1 MSYANP
7 KGVNYSTKMKAMA
20 SSIANFQNAMTSSI
34 ETFTKKKQAQQAE
47 ADKKI
52 LRDEKAYGK
61 FNEDFLAAK
70 QVASTLASG
79 VKDEKDRN
87 SLQSQ
92 IDSQLGFI
100 GDNLKTTLDGLG
112 PDASNQQV
120 LNATNDAILKMR
132 QLKGD
137 MGHLLTAY
145 NDYKAAIQYGAEE
158 GGALVLGDSKNSQL
172 INMFASWEDGKQNVV
187 ISSQPGDANFQ
198 ISLLGDKVKRDS
210 SGNPIAPTRQYGTTG
225 DYDFEIK
232 DTFNLSDWSTRA
244 AKSGEYFELVPE
256 NSLIQNEIMDS
267 AKVLKGLVQ
276 DGTIGKPM
284 PDTDPRY
291 ITGTGGE
298 DQMILDQG
306 LLDQFIKQGKLP
318 KGTPPQYDASGNIIP
333 GTGYDGRY
341 KLITNLLGPEEFAGV
356 FQSFN
361 NVKDKII
368 QTPKIDPVTKQ
379 PMLDARGNPIM
390 EQGSKKEFNYSEE
403 DYRDQALSQIV
414 AQYKVL

>member
-7 KGVNYSTKMKAMA
+7 KGVNYNTKMKAMA

-92 IDSQLGFI
+92 IDGQLSFI
-100 GDNLKTTLDGLG
+100 GDNLKSTLDGLG
-112 PDASNQQV
+112 PEASNQQV
-120 LNATNDAILKMR
+120 LNATNNAILKMR

-158 GGALVLGDSKNSQL
+158 GGALVLGDSKNAGL

-198 ISLLGDKVKRDS
+198 ISLLSDEVKTDLQ
-210 SGNPIAPTRQYGTTG
+210 GKPIASTGQYGTEG
-225 DYDFEIK
+225 DYDFKIE
-232 DTFNLSDWSTRA
+232 DSFNLSDWSTKV

-256 NSLIQNEIMDS
+256 NALIQDEIMKS
-267 AKVLKGLVQ
+267 AKVLEQLVQ

-291 ITGTGGE
+291 IKSTGGKK
-298 DQMILDQG
+298 QMVLDQA
-306 LLDQFIKQGKLP
+306 LLNQFIINGKLP
-318 KGTPPQYDASGNIIP
+318 P
-333 GTGYDGRY
+333 GTAGHDGRY
-341 KLITNLLGPEEFAGV
+341 NLLTDLLGPEEFAGT

-361 NVKDKII
+361 NVRDKVI
-368 QTPKIDPVTKQ
+368 QVPKIDPLTGQ
-379 PMLDARGNPIM
+379 PAMDASGKPIT
-390 EQGSKKEFNYSEE
+390 QAGSKKEFNYSEE

-414 AQYKVL
+414 AQYQIL

>member
-34 ETFTKKKQAQQAE
+34 EVFSKKKQAQQAE

-92 IDSQLGFI
+92 IDNQLSFI

-112 PDASNQQV
+112 PDASNQAV

-145 NDYKAAIQYGAEE
+145 NDYKAAIQYH
-158 GGALVLGDSKNSQL
+158 
-172 INMFASWEDGKQNVV
+172 
-187 ISSQPGDANFQ
+187 
-198 ISLLGDKVKRDS
+198 
-210 SGNPIAPTRQYGTTG
+210 
-225 DYDFEIK
+225 
-232 DTFNLSDWSTRA
+232 
-244 AKSGEYFELVPE
+244 
-256 NSLIQNEIMDS
+256 
-267 AKVLKGLVQ
+267 
-276 DGTIGKPM
+276 
-284 PDTDPRY
+284 RY
-291 ITGTGGE
+291 MT
-298 DQMILDQG
+298 
-306 LLDQFIKQGKLP
+306 
-318 KGTPPQYDASGNIIP
+318 
-333 GTGYDGRY
+333 
-341 KLITNLLGPEEFAGV
+341 
-356 FQSFN
+356 
-361 NVKDKII
+361 
-368 QTPKIDPVTKQ
+368 
-379 PMLDARGNPIM
+379 
-390 EQGSKKEFNYSEE
+390 
-403 DYRDQALSQIV
+403 
-414 AQYKVL
+414 

>member
-7 KGVNYSTKMKAMA
+7 KGVDYSTKMKAMA

-34 ETFTKKKQAQQAE
+34 EVFSKKKQAQQAE

-92 IDSQLGFI
+92 IDNQLSFI

-112 PDASNQQV
+112 PDASNQAV

-145 NDYKAAIQYGAEE
+145 NDYKEAIQYGAEE
-158 GGALVLGDSKNSQL
+158 GGALVLGNGKNAQL

-198 ISLLGDKVKRDS
+198 ISLLGDEVKEDS
-210 SGNPIAPTRQYGTTG
+210 QGNPIASTGQYGTT
-225 DYDFEIK
+225 DTKYDFEIK
-232 DTFNLSDWSTRA
+232 DSFNLSDWSTKV
-244 AKSGEYFELVPE
+244 AKSGEYFDTVPDE
-256 NSLIQNEIMDS
+256 KIISEEIIDS
-267 AKVLKGLVQ
+267 AKALQKLVNS
-276 DGTIGKPM
+276 GELGKPD
-284 PDTDPRY
+284 PNGRKDTKGNPID
-291 ITGTGGE
+291 
-298 DQMILDQG
+298 MILDTQ
-306 LLDQFIKQGKLP
+306 KLANF
-318 KGTPPQYDASGNIIP
+318 KANGMTDDRYAIITDLIP
-333 GTGYDGRY
+333 GEDEA
-341 KLITNLLGPEEFAGV
+341 I
-356 FQSFN
+356 FQSMGN
-361 NVKDKII
+361 STLNSNQQI
-368 QTPKIDPVTKQ
+368 PKIDPATQQ
-379 PMLDARGNPIM
+379 PEIDSNGKVVMIQSPTPLKTRDKFDANAYRAQVLD
-390 EQGSKKEFNYSEE
+390 K
-403 DYRDQALSQIV
+403 IV
-414 AQYKVL
+414 AQYNML

>member
-7 KGVNYSTKMKAMA
+7 KGVNYNTKMKVMA
-20 SSIANFQNAMTSSI
+20 ANIANYQKAMTSSI

-92 IDSQLGFI
+92 IDNQLSFI

-112 PDASNQQV
+112 PEASNQQV
-120 LNATNDAILKMR
+120 LNATNNAILKMR

-145 NDYKAAIQYGAEE
+145 NDYKEAIQYGAEE
-158 GGALVLGDSKNSQL
+158 GGALVLGNSKNAEL

-198 ISLLGDKVKRDS
+198 ISLLSDKVKRDS
-210 SGNPIAPTRQYGTTG
+210 SGSPIASTGQYGTTG

-256 NSLIQNEIMDS
+256 NSLIQNEIMES
-267 AKVLKGLVQ
+267 AKVLEGLVQ

-284 PDTDPRY
+284 PNTDPRY
-291 ITGTGGE
+291 IKSTGGK
-298 DQMILDQG
+298 DQMVLDQV
-306 LLDQFIKQGKLP
+306 LLDEFIANGKLP
-318 KGTPPQYDASGNIIP
+318 VGTAGH
-333 GTGYDGRY
+333 DGRY
-341 KLITNLLGPEEFAGV
+341 NVLTDLLGADEYRSV

-361 NVKDKII
+361 NSTSSNKTV
-368 QTPKIDPVTKQ
+368 PVIDPNTGQPKYNANGDMVTKVEVVTSPTQ
-379 PMLDARGNPIM
+379 
-390 EQGSKKEFNYSEE
+390 YTEE
-403 DYRDQALSQIV
+403 GYRDQALSQIV
-414 AQYKVL
+414 AQYQVL